1 MTIIPMIIPRM
12 IARMIATEKSMK
24 KLAITRKLMIAILS
38 KQGERTGASEA
49 AGPAAAPRLEVQPMR
64 EFLLQICCRCNEL

>member
-1 MTIIPMIIPRM
+1 
-12 IARMIATEKSMK
+12 MK